1 MKREFTI
8 FAALVLT
15 AACATGA
22 AQDYYTLP
30 EIRKQAEAGWHET
43 YTDKY
48 GRTRRVDVDIE
59 VFGEETAPVIEA
71 CWAEPEEFRF
81 AENEPR
87 AEIKEAR
94 IKRNGVST
102 YLYPEVRGMKVDPDQ
117 QYAADYGNDMTL
129 CEVYGFLKELLQAQ
143 GVKQAYCWEEPSSFG
158 VLYSVHKDTGEL
170 LVPALYSV
178 DLWQM
183 EFGLPILTSVADSY
197 RMWIDGPVISPGL
210 GFDMSNRYSYSGGG
224 NALDVADVLAEDIP
238 LCSVEK
244 VIEGARKMIEDGYI
258 QQVHALRFGYVIYG
272 DPDEEW
278 GKQKA
283 GFDMDTWYLVPSWVV
298 DCYMLEDPKVD
309 ELPEYPTIKTMT
321 INAQTGEMA
330 DYFDTSLYGRGDPRY
345 KGFLSWED
353 VR

>member
-1 MKREFTI
+1 MKKRI
-8 FAALVLT
+8 WWI
-15 AACATGA
+15 ACLLLGLPLCAA
-22 AQDYYTLP
+22 AQEYYTLP
-30 EIRKQAEAGWHET
+30 EIREQAAQGWHET

-48 GRTRRVDVDIE
+48 GRIRQVDIDIE

-71 CWAEPEEFRF
+71 CWGEPESFDF
-81 AENEPR
+81 VENEPR

-102 YLYPEVRGMKVDPDQ
+102 YLYYEVRGMKVDLDQ

-129 CEVYGFLKELLQAQ
+129 REVYDFLKELLQAQ
-143 GVKQAYCWEEPSSFG
+143 GVKQEYCWEEPSSFG
-158 VLYSVHKDTGEL
+158 VLYSVHQNTGEL

-178 DLWQM
+178 KLWQM
-183 EFGLPILTSVADSY
+183 EFGLPILASAADSF
-197 RMWIDGPVISPGL
+197 RLGIDGPVISPRL
-210 GFDMSNRYSYSGGG
+210 GFDMSNRYSYSGHG
-224 NALDVADVLAEDIP
+224 NALDVADILAEDIP

-258 QQVHALRFGYVIYG
+258 QQVHALRFGYVIFG

-283 GFDMDTWYLVPSWVV
+283 GSDMDTWYLVPAWVM
-298 DCYMLEDPKVD
+298 DCYILEKPKVD
-309 ELPEYPTIKTMT
+309 ELPEYPSVKTMT
-321 INAQTGEMA
+321 INAQTGEMM
-330 DYFDTSLYGRGDPRY
+330 DYFDTSFYGRGDARY
-345 KGFLSWED
+345 KGFISWED